1 MITDD
6 ELLTAVRESFAGAR
20 LSTPL
25 DATIRRGRTLRA
37 RRRRGALATATGL
50 AAGLTVAGLVASG
63 AGRQAPQ
70 ASHGPPPVQRA
81 QASPTPARL
90 AAWTVTKG
98 PGHTVTILVRQL
110 RDPVGLERTLR
121 ADGVPAAV
129 AFQGGTL
136 SDTPPV
142 PHACQNVHMSDA
154 ANAGLQGKIIGMDLR
169 PPTPQGIALVI
180 HTAAIPR
187 GIGLNLTV
195 QYRTDSW
202 GWSLGLVQTSLAC
215 TGS

>member
-1 MITDD
+1 MTTDD

-37 RRRRGALATATGL
+37 RRRTGGLAAAIVL
-50 AAGLTVAGLVASG
+50 AAGLTVAGLVSSG
-63 AGRQAPQ
+63 AGQPAPP
-70 ASHGPPPVQRA
+70 AG
-81 QASPTPARL
+81 PTPPATL

-98 PGHTVTILVRQL
+98 AGHTLTILVRQL
-110 RDPVGLERTLR
+110 RDPAGLQRTLR

-136 SDTPPV
+136 SLTPPL
-142 PHACQNVHMSDA
+142 PRACHAARMPDQ
-154 ANAGLQGKIIGMDLR
+154 ANAELQGRIIGPGISPDPR
-169 PPTPQGIALVI
+169 VIALVI
-180 HTAAIPR
+180 HAAEIPR

-195 QYRTDSW
+195 RSGGSGY
-202 GWSLGLVQTSLAC
+202 GWSLGLVQASPAC

>member
-1 MITDD
+1 MTTDD

-20 LSTPL
+20 LDTPL
-25 DATIRRGRTLRA
+25 DATIRRGRRLRA
-37 RRRRGALATATGL
+37 RRRRGGVATAVVLAAGL
-50 AAGLTVAGLVASG
+50 TVAGLTVAGLVASRSG
-63 AGRQAPQ
+63 QPAPQ
-70 ASHGPPPVQRA
+70 AR
-81 QASPTPARL
+81 PTPPATL

-110 RDPVGLERTLR
+110 RDPAGLQRTLR

-129 AFQGGTL
+129 AFQGGML

-142 PHACQNVHMSDA
+142 PRTCQNVRMSDP
-154 ANAGLQGKIIGMDLR
+154 ANADLQGKIIGPGLSASPR
-169 PPTPQGIALVI
+169 YIALVI
-180 HTAAIPR
+180 HAAEIPR

-195 QYRTDSW
+195 QTNGSGY
-202 GWSLGLVQTSLAC
+202 GWSLGLVQASPAC